1 MKVFAVGRW
10 NHPKADG
17 KNHRKNS
24 VKRLPSNIL
33 LYIFAASIPNE
44 MKKNELTRKLAAS
57 GCYICRN
64 GANHEW
70 WYSPL
75 TDSRFPI
82 SRHGVNEIPNGTLK
96 SIEKQS
102 GVKLM

>member
-1 MKVFAVGRW
+1 
-10 NHPKADG
+10 
-17 KNHRKNS
+17 
-24 VKRLPSNIL
+24 
-33 LYIFAASIPNE
+33 

-75 TDSRFPI
+75 TESYFPI
-82 SRHGVNEIPNGTLK
+82 SRHGVTKIPKGTLK

-102 GVKLM
+102 GVKLV

>member
-1 MKVFAVGRW
+1 ML
-10 NHPKADG
+10 PADG
-17 KNHRKNS
+17 IVQRPVAKIMKIIPK
-24 VKRLPSNIL
+24 KRLLDNIL

-82 SRHGVNEIPNGTLK
+82 SRHGVNEIPKGTLK

-102 GVKLM
+102 GIKLM